1 MPRPVLVTGAAGFVG
16 SHLLDALRAEGHLVA
31 AWARPATRP
40 AFEPDRA
47 AALWRDVEL
56 LDARAVREALAE
68 LTPAV
73 IYHCAGAAHVAESW
87 QATAATLEI
96 NVIATH
102 HVLEGDRTL
111 GLGARI
117 LVPGSAAV
125 YRAADEPL
133 AESSPIGPA
142 SPYAVSKLAQEQL
155 AVRAAREGQH
165 VLVTRS
171 FNHIGPRQAPS
182 FAAASF
188 ARQIARIE
196 RGLEAPML
204 RVGNLNAQRD
214 LTDVR
219 DTVNAYMALVQVG
232 RPGRVYNVAS
242 GVARSMREVL
252 DALRRRATCDVAV
265 EIDPAR
271 YRPND
276 APLVVG
282 DAGLLREET
291 GWQPAIPFERT
302 IDDLLQ
308 FWREA
313 TRHDPSSPPAF

>member
-1 MPRPVLVTGAAGFVG
+1 MRRPVLVTGAAGFVG
-16 SHLLDALRAEGHLVA
+16 SHLIDALRAEGQVVA
-31 AWARPATRP
+31 AWARPATQP
-40 AFEPDRA
+40 AFEPDPA

-56 LDARAVREALAE
+56 LDARAVRAALAE
-68 LTPAV
+68 LRPSA

-96 NVIATH
+96 NVIGTH

-111 GLGARI
+111 GLRARI
-117 LVPGSAAV
+117 LVPGSATV
-125 YRAADEPL
+125 YRPGPDPL
-133 AESSPIGPA
+133 AESSPLGPG

-155 AVRAAREGQH
+155 AVRAAHEGQH

-196 RGLEAPML
+196 LGLERPTLM
-204 RVGNLNAQRD
+204 VGNLDAQRD

-219 DTVNAYMALVQVG
+219 DTVRAYMALVRHG

-242 GVARSMREVL
+242 GVARSMRDVL
-252 DALRRRATCDVAV
+252 DALRQRSACHVSV
-265 EIDPAR
+265 EVDPAR
-271 YRPND
+271 YRPHD

-282 DAGLLREET
+282 DASRLREDT
-291 GWQPAIPFERT
+291 GWQPTIPFEQT
-302 IDDLLQ
+302 IDDLVR
-308 FWREA
+308 FWRASVRREPA
-313 TRHDPSSPPAF
+313 VPPTR